1 MKKHLYSID
10 FLKTLQYCLLSIG
23 LFWSNVLSGQCNLQV
38 LHIAGTEQVGCTSVE
53 VISEGDLYEFFDC
66 GAGPHT
72 MGVFESA
79 SATFNFTPAISS
91 FRINVTTLDYCENG
105 ECIEEMR
112 LEINGAPYLLTA
124 ANAGVVGSC
133 YDIALISGA
142 GTLQANPIG
151 PLSSMDNLVV
161 DGLSISSLKVIEDC
175 ETVGGGWCAGINF
188 SLFIC
193 PDCSPCTTDAGVIA
207 GSAISICDDAA
218 ANFAA
223 PTQTNL
229 EADDLLQYILFT
241 DLSDTLGSIVA
252 TSNTPIFSFNPIS
265 LQYDVEYYAA
275 AIAGNGINGN
285 VDLSDPCL
293 DISNAIPIIWRTPL
307 TVAFSVVD
315 PSLCAGDCVDILV
328 TLTGLPPFDLT
339 YSLPLGGVQTEMF
352 TENNGVLLICLPE
365 NTPPGNLVLQ
375 ALSLTNDYCA
385 CP

>member
-1 MKKHLYSID
+1 
-10 FLKTLQYCLLSIG
+10 
-23 LFWSNVLSGQCNLQV
+23 
-38 LHIAGTEQVGCTSVE
+38 
-53 VISEGDLYEFFDC
+53 
-66 GAGPHT
+66 
-72 MGVFESA
+72 
-79 SATFNFTPAISS
+79 
-91 FRINVTTLDYCENG
+91 
-105 ECIEEMR
+105 
-112 LEINGAPYLLTA
+112 
-124 ANAGVVGSC
+124 
-133 YDIALISGA
+133 
-142 GTLQANPIG
+142 
-151 PLSSMDNLVV
+151 
-161 DGLSISSLKVIEDC
+161 
-175 ETVGGGWCAGINF
+175 
-188 SLFIC
+188 
-193 PDCSPCTTDAGVIA
+193 VIA